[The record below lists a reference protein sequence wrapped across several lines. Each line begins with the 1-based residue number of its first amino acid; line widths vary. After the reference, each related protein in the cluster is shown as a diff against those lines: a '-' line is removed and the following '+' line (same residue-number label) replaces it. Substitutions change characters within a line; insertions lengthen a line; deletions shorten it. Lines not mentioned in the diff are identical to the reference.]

1 MSSAT
6 SPWEE
11 RERSI
16 SHSPG
21 SAACP
26 GATFANG
33 VSFSWH
39 PPPPHRPPTT
49 CWSGPV
55 LTHAVFAPS
64 PLRNR
69 INASLRQLLCTSAPL
84 DGQVNRVQTEGNK
97 TKGRR
102 RKTKGNEKVHG
113 PQLPKEISRRVS
125 LTILVPATTA
135 AVGSPVPC
143 SL

>member
-11 RERSI
+11 RESSI
-16 SHSPG
+16 SRSPS

-26 GATFANG
+26 GATFARG
-33 VSFSWH
+33 VSFSQH
-39 PPPPHRPPTT
+39 LPPPHRPPTM
-49 CWSGPV
+49 CLPGPV
-55 LTHAVFAPS
+55 LTHAVLAPS
-64 PLRNR
+64 PLLNG
-69 INASLRQLLCTSAPL
+69 ISASLRRLLCTSAPL
-84 DGQVNRVQTEGNK
+84 DGQMIRIQTEGNK

-102 RKTKGNEKVHG
+102 ETKGNEKVRG

-125 LTILVPATTA
+125 LTKLVPATTA

>member
-6 SPWEE
+6 SLWEE
-11 RERSI
+11 RESSI
-16 SHSPG
+16 SRSPG

-26 GATFANG
+26 GATFARG

-39 PPPPHRPPTT
+39 PPPPHWPPTT
-49 CWSGPV
+49 CWPGPV
-55 LTHAVFAPS
+55 LTHAMLAPS
-64 PLRNR
+64 PLLNG
-69 INASLRQLLCTSAPL
+69 ISASLRRLLCTSAPL
-84 DGQVNRVQTEGNK
+84 DGQMNQVQTEGNK

-102 RKTKGNEKVHG
+102 RKTKGNEKVRG